1 MQRHPWRL
9 ASTAALTAL
18 AAALTVSGL
27 VAVAADETADPS
39 PGAPTYGPPPV
50 NAKFD
55 YQIGGEYELPPGV
68 KVVSR
73 DWFMGSAPD
82 GIYAICYINAFQTG
96 GDYPDIDRPD
106 ERYNWPEELVLFDL
120 GDDPNWEGEY
130 LIDISTEEKRALAAA
145 WVEPMVRTC
154 RDKGFEAVEYDNL
167 DSWGR
172 FNDTPREDDVPFGR
186 DDAIAYAELLAD
198 LAHGSG
204 MAAAQ
209 KNTGDLP
216 RQVSREQIGFDF
228 AVVEDCGKW
237 DVCQQY
243 VDVWGDHI
251 VDIEYRKKD
260 FKKTCRLYG
269 DAISVVL
276 RDLLVETPDSDTYVY
291 RDC

>member
-1 MQRHPWRL
+1 M
-9 ASTAALTAL
+9 
-18 AAALTVSGL
+18 
-27 VAVAADETADPS
+27 AVADDETADPS
-39 PGAPTYGPPPV
+39 PGAPAYGPPPV
-50 NAKFD
+50 NAQFD
-55 YQIGGEYELPPGV
+55 YQVGGEYELPPGV

-198 LAHGSG
+198 LAHGYG